1 MRGLFLFRGFDVE
14 NARGRSR
21 TDINGLGR
29 SVRSSCQNLTAVK
42 NVLQVVAAQLAAPQ
56 NLTGRIL
63 GWYMVWCVEDAHDRK
78 FDKVEN

>member
-14 NARGRSR
+14 TARGRSR

-63 GWYMVWCVEDAHDRK
+63 GWYTVWWWEYGSSEK
-78 FDKVEN
+78 FDKSGN